1 MNRRAAWGT
10 SRDPREVAVRPTA
23 TVITVFSC
31 ASFSEIIVTQLCGV
45 TLHGHFGRIG
55 GLDVWRA

>member
-1 MNRRAAWGT
+1 VTQPVNEWLNWWFAVNRRAAWGT

-31 ASFSEIIVTQLCGV
+31 ASFSEIIVRPSYAELP
-45 TLHGHFGRIG
+45 
-55 GLDVWRA
+55 

>member
-1 MNRRAAWGT
+1 VNRRAAWGT

-31 ASFSEIIVTQLCGV
+31 ASFSEIIVRPSYAELP
-45 TLHGHFGRIG
+45 
-55 GLDVWRA
+55 